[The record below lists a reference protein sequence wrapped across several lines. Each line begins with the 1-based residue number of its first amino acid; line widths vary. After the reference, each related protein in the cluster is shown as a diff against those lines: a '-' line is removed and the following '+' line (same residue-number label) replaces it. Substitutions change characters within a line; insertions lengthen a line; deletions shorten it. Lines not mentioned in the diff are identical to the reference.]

1 MAWKQQTDWTL
12 GILRTSYVSCGLFMT
27 FSNFTHRV
35 SDGYF
40 LILSIENIMSFL
52 PARLICWLFHG
63 SIRTTRD
70 TEKSLELKQIK
81 TAGFFSNLNHQYSR
95 NYYQSG
101 KKINSKRKPQ
111 NYLNLIY

>member
-81 TAGFFSNLNHQYSR
+81 AAGFFLIWTINIPEIIINQGKRLIVKGNLR
-95 NYYQSG
+95 T
-101 KKINSKRKPQ
+101 I
-111 NYLNLIY
+111 